1 MASGNKRCLMKIA
14 KEFTWEM
21 GHRLPFHEGKCK
33 NLHGHSYKCLI
44 ELTGEPDK
52 NGIVLDYYDL
62 KKIVEPIL
70 DEMDH
75 SFIVWKD
82 DKELINSLEKLNSRM
97 VIIDFQTTAE
107 NIFVYLLN
115 RIKSSNLPAN
125 INAIKVR
132 VLETE
137 NTYAEEEM
145 QL

>member
-107 NIFVYLLN
+107 NICVYLLN